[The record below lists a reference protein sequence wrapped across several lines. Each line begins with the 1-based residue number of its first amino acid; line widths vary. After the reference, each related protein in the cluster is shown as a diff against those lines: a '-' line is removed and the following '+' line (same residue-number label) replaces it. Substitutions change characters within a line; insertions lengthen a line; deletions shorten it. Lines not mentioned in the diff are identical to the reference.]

1 MKLSRQGSM
10 MSISLSNPYEGIARF
25 MSDSEIEP
33 RIIDPNELMDLQAMY
48 DDFLELSTRYDD
60 LKFDRDT
67 IIQTIEDSLL
77 SIPDLAREVQA
88 TNLDDDRTRHQTLN
102 RTFEILRTK
111 YSATPKPN
119 QYTPNA
125 DSLDGLKFQVEQQQ
139 IGNFFSISIIFQLL
153 LAWLKAGIP
162 NFVSC
167 GLPRPKPGIPNFV
180 SCGLPWPKPGSPTLS
195 AAVCRGPNLGPPLC
209 QLQCPEA
216 QTWVP

>member
-33 RIIDPNELMDLQAMY
+33 RAIDPNELMDLQAMY

-77 SIPDLAREVQA
+77 TIPDLAREVHA

-102 RTFEILRTK
+102 QIFEILRNK
-111 YSATPKPN
+111 YSSPPKPN
-119 QYTPNA
+119 QHPNTP
-125 DSLDGLKFQVEQQQ
+125 DSINSLKFQVEQQQ
-139 IGNFFSISIIFQLL
+139 IGNKF
-153 LAWLKAGIP
+153 
-162 NFVSC
+162 
-167 GLPRPKPGIPNFV
+167 
-180 SCGLPWPKPGSPTLS
+180 
-195 AAVCRGPNLGPPLC
+195 PL
-209 QLQCPEA
+209 
-216 QTWVP
+216 TKN